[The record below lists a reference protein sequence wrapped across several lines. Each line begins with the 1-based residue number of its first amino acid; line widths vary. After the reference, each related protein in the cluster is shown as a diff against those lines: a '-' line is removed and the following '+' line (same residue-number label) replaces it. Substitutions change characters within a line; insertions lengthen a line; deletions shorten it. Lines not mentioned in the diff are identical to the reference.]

1 MSYLLGY
8 DIGSSSV
15 KASLLEAETGVIVAA
30 AASPRTEMEISSP
43 HPGWAEQH
51 PDTWWEHVRRATAII
66 KAQAGA
72 KLPEVKAIGISYQ
85 MHGLVIVDRDL
96 RVDGALKRLTVVD
109 VNVRRNRH
117 FARDELSPQIRETP
131 VADAGTTVRAHVRLL
146 LDEAPEL

>member
-72 KLPEVKAIGISYQ
+72 KQGRKNPHQ
-85 MHGLVIVDRDL
+85 N
-96 RVDGALKRLTVVD
+96 GAEP
-109 VNVRRNRH
+109 N
-117 FARDELSPQIRETP
+117 P
-131 VADAGTTVRAHVRLL
+131 LL
-146 LDEAPEL
+146 LEIDGEKLQARVGDGEEGHRQRFHGTE